1 MKDKMNLKVL
11 LVALFMVSALAI
23 GTASVVHEI
32 GESLSL
38 PDVAPPEID
47 DPPNAAELRDLQD
60 IASQHGISLQAATDR
75 YAWNDNF
82 ALSVARIREAAPA
95 AFAGA
100 EIVDAG
106 HAWVAFSG
114 PIPQVAQDIIDTF
127 TNGHSG
133 VSVQVRTNL
142 GFSEVEL
149 QRGIE
154 AVHYAVFQAPEVRD
168 ASTSFD
174 FATGQITTTVVL
186 ESAPSESALDNLR
199 AIAAANLTDAT
210 RADIV
215 NSITTTVVISDQ
227 QVLGG
232 YESGTEHLGGEALS
246 PVCTSG
252 FGTKNTSGLRGISTA
267 EHCDNS
273 LTDDG
278 ASLTFKGG

>member
-1 MKDKMNLKVL
+1 MNLKVL
-11 LVALFMVSALAI
+11 LVAVFTVSALAI
-23 GTASVVHEI
+23 GIASVVHEI

-47 DPPNAAELRDLQD
+47 DSPNAAELRDLQD
-60 IASQHGISLQAATDR
+60 FASEHGISLHAATDR

-154 AVHYAVFQAPEVRD
+154 AVHYAVFEAPEVRD

-215 NSITTTVVISDQ
+215 NSITTTVVRSDQ
-227 QVLGG
+227 QVLSG
-232 YESGTEHLGGEALS
+232 YE
-246 PVCTSG
+246 
-252 FGTKNTSGLRGISTA
+252 
-267 EHCDNS
+267 
-273 LTDDG
+273 
-278 ASLTFKGG
+278 